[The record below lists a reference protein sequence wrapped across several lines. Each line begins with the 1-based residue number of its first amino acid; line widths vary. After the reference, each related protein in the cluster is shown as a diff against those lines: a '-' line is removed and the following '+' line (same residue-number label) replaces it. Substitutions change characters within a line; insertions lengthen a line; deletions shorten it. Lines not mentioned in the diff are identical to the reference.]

1 MGPRTKSTST
11 LAATLHTADLKT
23 FLQQLQQTE
32 EEMSGSHTEAWPV
45 RFSSKVCEKR
55 KHQSRAGTPLDPRTQ
70 ARVSAAIK
78 FTISY
83 SRLYVELSNTASST
97 VNPNHL
103 IQIYVNVSPPPPF
116 FLLPFSSPHSGR
128 QIVRCKWTF
137 QRTKAIAKKNFS
149 NFFFLFIFHAVKRQ
163 KKDSKKENSTHTK
176 TKNCMNERTRKRN
189 KSVNEHE
196 NACALRVRLFLL
208 ASKHPSELQS
218 LNASH
223 IHMWNYIFP
232 FSSLISP
239 SSLFSLPA
247 IRLIQRHHPLAWKV
261 PLAGSLKQRV
271 RVPLW
276 DNDGWGGG
284 EPGEQEHIAY

>member
-1 MGPRTKSTST
+1 M
-11 LAATLHTADLKT
+11 
-23 FLQQLQQTE
+23 
-32 EEMSGSHTEAWPV
+32 
-45 RFSSKVCEKR
+45 CEKR

-78 FTISY
+78 FTVSY
-83 SRLYVELSNTASST
+83 SRPYVELSNTASST

-103 IQIYVNVSPPPPF
+103 IQIYVNVSPPPLF
-116 FLLPFSSPHSGR
+116 FFIAVFFTSLWEANCQVQMDFPKDESYSKKKL
-128 QIVRCKWTF
+128 F
-137 QRTKAIAKKNFS
+137 QL
-149 NFFFLFIFHAVKRQ
+149 FFLFIFHAVKRQ

-223 IHMWNYIFP
+223 IHM
-232 FSSLISP
+232 
-239 SSLFSLPA
+239 
-247 IRLIQRHHPLAWKV
+247 
-261 PLAGSLKQRV
+261 
-271 RVPLW
+271 
-276 DNDGWGGG
+276 
-284 EPGEQEHIAY
+284 

>member
-11 LAATLHTADLKT
+11 LAAALHTADLKT

-32 EEMSGSHTEAWPV
+32 EEMSGSHTQAWPV

-55 KHQSRAGTPLDPRTQ
+55 KHQSRAGTPLDARTQ

-78 FTISY
+78 FTVSY
-83 SRLYVELSNTASST
+83 SRPYVELSNTASST

-149 NFFFLFIFHAVKRQ
+149 NFFFLFPFHAVKRQ
-163 KKDSKKENSTHTK
+163 KKTV
-176 TKNCMNERTRKRN
+176 RKRTA
-189 KSVNEHE
+189 HT
-196 NACALRVRLFLL
+196 
-208 ASKHPSELQS
+208 Q
-218 LNASH
+218 
-223 IHMWNYIFP
+223 
-232 FSSLISP
+232 
-239 SSLFSLPA
+239 
-247 IRLIQRHHPLAWKV
+247 
-261 PLAGSLKQRV
+261 KQKTVWMR
-271 RVPLW
+271 
-276 DNDGWGGG
+276 
-284 EPGEQEHIAY
+284 EQEREIRVWMSTRMHVHSEYDCFCWLANTQVNYNPWMRVIYICEITFFPSRVSYRLHHYFPSPPYALSKDITPWLERCL